1 MTPLSFDEAEEID
14 NTERRI
20 EEAREKRRI
29 LADFESAW
37 NPKTAEKYKGVR
49 L

>member
-14 NTERRI
+14 TERRI

-37 NPKTAEKYKGVR
+37 NPKTAEKYKGAN